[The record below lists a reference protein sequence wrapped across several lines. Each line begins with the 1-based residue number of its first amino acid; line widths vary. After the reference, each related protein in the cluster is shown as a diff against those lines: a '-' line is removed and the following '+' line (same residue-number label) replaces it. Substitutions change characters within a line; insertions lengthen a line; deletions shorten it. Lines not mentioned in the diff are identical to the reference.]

1 MVSIKKSRF
10 IIVGLICMITIFTI
24 GFLFGQSSAS
34 DEIDSDLPQNIKIDA
49 KALIKQITI
58 KEVNVDNYQYKI
70 TFVVTINSD
79 MHELIDQKIINT
91 IYNVPISGEVIT
103 SNNEAISLGVKK
115 ETIELDFSKDSTFDL
130 YFNIDEQIATDII
143 NNIDSINVKFI
154 LSDDPLNV
162 YEYVTSYI
170 YED

>member
-1 MVSIKKSRF
+1 
-10 IIVGLICMITIFTI
+10 
-24 GFLFGQSSAS
+24 
-34 DEIDSDLPQNIKIDA
+34 
-49 KALIKQITI
+49 
-58 KEVNVDNYQYKI
+58 
-70 TFVVTINSD
+70 

-91 IYNVPISGEVIT
+91 IYNVPISGEIIT

-115 ETIELDFSKDSTFDL
+115 EIIELDFSKDSTFDL

>member
-1 MVSIKKSRF
+1 
-10 IIVGLICMITIFTI
+10 MIYHT
-24 GFLFGQSSAS
+24 
-34 DEIDSDLPQNIKIDA
+34 QNIKIDA

-58 KEVNVDNYQYKI
+58 KEVNVDSDQYRI
-70 TFVVTINSD
+70 TFVVTTNSD

-91 IYNVPISGEVIT
+91 IYNVPISGEIIT

-115 ETIELDFSKDSTFDL
+115 EIIELDFSKDSTFDL

>member
-1 MVSIKKSRF
+1 MVSIKKSKF

-34 DEIDSDLPQNIKIDA
+34 DETDNDLPQNIKIDA

-58 KEVNVDNYQYKI
+58 KEVNVDSDQYRI
-70 TFVVTINSD
+70 TFVVTTNSD

-91 IYNVPISGEVIT
+91 IYNVPISGEIIT

-115 ETIELDFSKDSTFDL
+115 EIIELDFSKDSTFDL

>member
-1 MVSIKKSRF
+1 MVSMKKSKF

-24 GFLFGQSSAS
+24 GYLFGQNSAS
-34 DEIDSDLPQNIKIDA
+34 DEIDNDLPQNIKIDA

-58 KEVNVDNYQYKI
+58 KEVNVDTDQYKI
-70 TFVVTINSD
+70 TFDVTINSD

-91 IYNVPISGEVIT
+91 IYNVPISGEIIT
-103 SNNEAISLGVKK
+103 SNNEAISLSVKN
-115 ETIELDFSKDSTFDL
+115 ELIELDFSKDSTFGL
-130 YFNIDEQIATDII
+130 FFNIDEQIVTDNI
-143 NNIDSINVKFI
+143 NNIDSFNVKFI
-154 LSDDPLNV
+154 LKNDPLNI